1 MNLCWSIFLLGVT
14 NAIESQYYATS
25 TREVASLLQMEDDLI
40 GYMRQYA
47 MELQHK
53 VNTMR
58 TFQKEWMTKR
68 ALLPADPTPYVANPL
83 ISFPLMRRMYTEVPK
98 LLELARE
105 EVKQG
110 PFQQFIDYDLSSISD
125 VELETAATGMMRFQ
139 GVYGMDES
147 EMANG
152 KLHGKQYNSRMSA
165 ADCLA
170 VATHLENVEKGKLAC
185 KWFKV
190 ALDQY
195 EDKLDPVNRLLQT
208 GRSQIY
214 EKFGLTLLAM
224 HDFPASQAAF
234 RKSIEWASKDDN
246 TELAKHLKDNLAHM
260 FVHVDNCRGKNL
272 LPSKSSLRC
281 RYFRGGSP
289 FLRLAPVKL
298 EQLNFEPFV
307 GLFHDAISPAEQEDL
322 LHLTDSRLEH
332 TRKESSSVEAKVD
345 TNASD
350 HVRRMHQRIEDITGF
365 EMEES
370 EPLTV
375 FNYGIGGQELIH
387 LDCEQPEKFIGYYPK
402 DYRSASLMFYLSDV
416 QMGGYASFPDLGFG
430 FKPRRGSALVWH
442 NTDNSGNCD
451 TRSLQATCPVL
462 LGNQWV
468 AKKWISGS
476 GQWRRKSCRK

>member
-14 NAIESQYYATS
+14 TAIESQYYATS
-25 TREVASLLQMEDDLI
+25 TREVASLLQMEDELI

-58 TFQKEWMTKR
+58 TFQKEWMTRR
-68 ALLPADPTPYVANPL
+68 ALGPADPTPYVANPL
-83 ISFPLMRRMYTEVPK
+83 ISFPLMRRMYTDVPK

-185 KWFKV
+185 KWFKA

-195 EDKLDPVNRLLQT
+195 EEKLDPVNRLLQT

-224 HDFPASQAAF
+224 HDLPASQAAF

-246 TELAKHLKDNLAHM
+246 TELAKHLKDKLAHI

-272 LPSKSSLRC
+272 LPNKSSLRC

-307 GLFHDAISPAEQEDL
+307 GLVHDAISQAEQEDL

-350 HVRRMHQRIEDITGF
+350 HVRRIHQRIEDITGF
-365 EMEES
+365 DMEES
-370 EPLTV
+370 EPLIV
-375 FNYGIGGQELIH
+375 SNYGIGGQELIH
-387 LDCEQPEKFIGYYPK
+387 LDCEQPKEFIGYYPK
-402 DYRSASLMFYLSDV
+402 EYRSASVMFYLSDV

-476 GQWRRKSCRK
+476 G